1 MKSHLKIHKWF
12 TLLREQFLLMIYLW
26 FEFSRRYL
34 KKIQVLAVAAD
45 VRDPESVKA
54 AVDKCESEFG
64 LPNIVINN
72 AAGNFI
78 APTERLSPNAFR
90 TVVDIVLNGTAI
102 VTLELGKRLIKANQ
116 GTDMIQRVS
125 YQNTQTFYSEW
136 PLKPS
141 AWCTHMYHYSCSSLQ
156 IYMYQNNSYE
166 KNIISF
172 VYFDSFTGFRGF
184 LPVYY
189 NHLHSQWIRICHT
202 QCFSQN
208 RRGGPHKVN
217 NKV

>member
-1 MKSHLKIHKWF
+1 M
-12 TLLREQFLLMIYLW
+12 
-26 FEFSRRYL
+26 
-34 KKIQVLAVAAD
+34 LAVAAD

-125 YQNTQTFYSEW
+125 YQNTQTFYSE
-136 PLKPS
+136 
-141 AWCTHMYHYSCSSLQ
+141 
-156 IYMYQNNSYE
+156 
-166 KNIISF
+166 
-172 VYFDSFTGFRGF
+172 
-184 LPVYY
+184 
-189 NHLHSQWIRICHT
+189 
-202 QCFSQN
+202 
-208 RRGGPHKVN
+208 
-217 NKV
+217 